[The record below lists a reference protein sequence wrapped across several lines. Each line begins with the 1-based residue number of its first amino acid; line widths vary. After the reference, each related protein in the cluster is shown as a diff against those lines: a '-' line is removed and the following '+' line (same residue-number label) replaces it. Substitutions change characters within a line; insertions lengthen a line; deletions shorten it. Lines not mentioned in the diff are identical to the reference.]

1 MASLK
6 LLLGM
11 IPSTSKIEQA
21 EKALITEFKK
31 LNVFSESEILARY
44 NKLNDLVNSA
54 DFMQKCKEIKSLQY
68 KNSEDYSL
76 EKEFTVLQKA
86 KDIVQY
92 FKTVSGN
99 SLKRFKDMDGSS
111 KISDFETLEKFIESP
126 EFREKQKMRPIT
138 FKDTDE
144 YRKFDEYKTL
154 KKDPEIK
161 AFLKPP
167 KKKRSFFKSKIKTR
181 NQKLK

>member
-31 LNVFSESEILARY
+31 LNVISESEVLARY

-86 KDIVQY
+86 KDIV
-92 FKTVSGN
+92 
-99 SLKRFKDMDGSS
+99 
-111 KISDFETLEKFIESP
+111 
-126 EFREKQKMRPIT
+126 
-138 FKDTDE
+138 
-144 YRKFDEYKTL
+144 
-154 KKDPEIK
+154 
-161 AFLKPP
+161 
-167 KKKRSFFKSKIKTR
+167 
-181 NQKLK
+181 